1 MNRINEYVEGLKKQ
15 TEKTNRISK
24 PFSLH
29 NGGYDKTHIFDESST
44 QRWVRYER
52 DLIEEARRR
61 DHEYHVTHSGDSA
74 YEKPY
79 INSPS
84 YENNLLLIATLH

>member
-1 MNRINEYVEGLKKQ
+1 MSRINEYLEGLKKQ
-15 TEKTNRISK
+15 SERAGRISK
-24 PFSLH
+24 PTSIH
-29 NGGYDKTHIFDESST
+29 NSGYDKTHIFDESPT

-61 DHEYHVTHSGDSA
+61 EHEYHIKHSGDSA

-79 INSPS
+79 INSPT
-84 YENNLLLIATLH
+84 YQANLLLIATLH